1 MIAIILLFLSAGIQL
16 GLLIDSIA
24 NGDEKATAS
33 HIILFVLFLL
43 CGIFCYT
50 HFTHEFSAA
59 KYEISSK
66 VTTRKV
72 DTYEGRYHFTHM
84 EKDTI
89 YIVSRK

>member
-1 MIAIILLFLSAGIQL
+1 MIPIILLFLSAGIQL

-24 NGDEKATAS
+24 NGDERGSAS

-50 HFTHEFSAA
+50 HFTREFPAA

-72 DTYEGRYHFTHM
+72 DTYEGRHRFTHM